1 MNKLLMLHEV
11 WTLDAGSQLALA
23 ADISTLL
30 PEYTHVIYA
39 GDKLADADQERDMH
53 LLNSGMTVLYDG
65 DKGPTPGPVFR
76 LLYYGG
82 RCITVFCGERQEKV
96 SVRNVPLN
104 SNFRKCAE
112 VRRTFRKFHVG
123 LLFGRRSWELN
134 RDFMFDMLH
143 FKELRGLDRL
153 QFLVTPHAD
162 AESRKLPEEGP
173 IICPFRSGMIHR
185 YLEQC
190 NVLAMPADGISD
202 RLAHEARASGVPVIT
217 GRDADEIMT
226 RIIELADDRPTY
238 EEARRQALRDSAG
251 NDLLYEIA
259 ILKAQLRRLLTWNI
273 SYSQCARA
281 QQDSSMPEGAS
292 TSEGTPSWF
301 HPGKSGFSPNW

>member
-1 MNKLLMLHEV
+1 MNRPLIFHSMHKPG
-11 WTLDAGSQLALA
+11 TGSQLALA

-30 PEYTHVIYA
+30 PEYSHVAYA
-39 GDKLADADQERDMH
+39 GEGVDAADMERDMC
-53 LLNSGMTVLYDG
+53 LLNAGMDVIYGRDAEFPGEAAVFTLVY
-65 DKGPTPGPVFR
+65 GPGLHVIR
-76 LLYYGG
+76 GSHLEE
-82 RCITVFCGERQEKV
+82 VKM
-96 SVRNVPLN
+96 RNVPLN
-104 SNFRKCAE
+104 SNFRKSAE

-123 LLFGRRSWELN
+123 LLFGRRSWHRN

-153 QFLVTPHAD
+153 QFLVTPHQD

-173 IICPFRSGMIHR
+173 IMCPFRSGMIHR